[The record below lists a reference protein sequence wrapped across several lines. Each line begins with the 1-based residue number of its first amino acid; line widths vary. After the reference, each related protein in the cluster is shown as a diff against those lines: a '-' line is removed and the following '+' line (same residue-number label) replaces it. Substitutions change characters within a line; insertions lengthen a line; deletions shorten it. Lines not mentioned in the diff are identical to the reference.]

1 MDKLMENHWFL
12 KGISLL
18 LALMLYMSTNL
29 SDKNTTV
36 NKGASP
42 FPTGDV
48 TETVSNIVVA
58 VNYDEDRYIV
68 SGIPKYVKVKLVGPK
83 NVITAAKSQREFG
96 VSLDLR
102 GYSTGTYDVPLKYT
116 GMENNLKAT
125 VQPEKVKVTIQ
136 NKVKKSFPVEVKYS
150 NENQMPGGSMGANP
164 TIKPGTVEV
173 TGTKEELAKV
183 ALVRA
188 YIDLKGITKTVTKTA
203 EIVLYDE
210 DGRKLDLQT
219 TPSKVN
225 VTIPVSNP
233 TVTNNIEKT
242 VPLNYVKKGSV
253 PEGLTVTNIS
263 VEPNEVTISGPK
275 DVLDN
280 IKSLEGVEVDLSKI
294 TESTT
299 FDASVLLPKGV
310 TNVSPGQVKVSVEVQ
325 KQQKTKQK
333 TIDGIS
339 IQTNGLSD
347 ELTLQLLSPQNGKIS
362 VDISGEA
369 SIVDKITAAQ
379 ITASIN
385 LQNISPGT
393 HDIPIQVS
401 GPNNVSIEAKQKN
414 AKVTLVK
421 KEKPDQEVQG
431 KPEQPDSQKDKETE
445 AEKPTEEDQNKEP
458 EKESEVENP
467 EGTQEQTETQK
478 QTEQEKGANSNG

>member
-29 SDKNTTV
+29 SDKSTTGNTS
-36 NKGASP
+36 ASL

-48 TETVSNIVVA
+48 TETVSNVVVA
-58 VNYDEDRYIV
+58 VNYDEDKYIV
-68 SGIPKYVKVKLVGPK
+68 SGVPKYIKIKLEGPK
-83 NVITAAKSQREFG
+83 NVITAARSQREFG

-125 VQPEKVKVTIQ
+125 AQPAKVKVTIQ
-136 NKVKKSFPVEVKYS
+136 KKAKKSFPVEVKYS
-150 NENQMPGGSMGANP
+150 NESQMQGSMVEKP

-173 TGTKEELAKV
+173 IGTEEELAKV

-210 DGRKLDLQT
+210 EGRKLDLQT

-233 TVTNNIEKT
+233 TATNNIEKT
-242 VPLNYVKKGSV
+242 VPLTYVKKGSL
-253 PEGLTVTNIS
+253 PEGLAVTNIGI
-263 VEPNEVTISGPK
+263 EPNEVTISGPK

-310 TNVSPGQVKVSVEVQ
+310 TNVSPSQVKVSVEVQ
-325 KQQKTKQK
+325 KQKNVKHK

-339 IQTNGLSD
+339 IQKNGLSD
-347 ELTLQLLSPQNGKIS
+347 EFTLQLLSPQSEKIS

-385 LQNISPGT
+385 LQNVSSGT

-401 GPNNVSIEAKQKN
+401 GPSNVSIEAKQKN
-414 AKVTLVK
+414 VKVTLVK

-431 KPEQPDSQKDKETE
+431 KPEQPDSQKDKENETE
-445 AEKPTEEDQNKEP
+445 KPTEKPTEEQNKES
-458 EKESEVENP
+458 EKKNEAEK
-467 EGTQEQTETQK
+467 QKEQN
-478 QTEQEKGANSNG
+478 KGANSNG

>member
-29 SDKNTTV
+29 SDKNMTE
-36 NKGASP
+36 NKNASP
-42 FPTGDV
+42 FPTSDI

-58 VNYDEDRYIV
+58 VNYDEDKYIV
-68 SGIPKYVKVKLVGPK
+68 SGIPKYVKVKLEGPK
-83 NVITAAKSQREFG
+83 NVITAARSQREFG
-96 VSLDLR
+96 VSVDLR
-102 GYSTGTYDVPLKYT
+102 GYSTGTYEVPLKYT
-116 GMENNLKAT
+116 GMENNLKVT
-125 VQPEKVKVTIQ
+125 VQPAKVKVTIQ
-136 NKVKKSFPVEVKYS
+136 SKAKKSFPVEVKYS
-150 NENQMPGGSMGANP
+150 NESQMPGGSMVEKP

-173 TGTKEELAKV
+173 IGTEEELAKV

-210 DGRKLDLQT
+210 DGKKLDLQT
-219 TPSKVN
+219 TPSKVS

-233 TVTNNIEKT
+233 TTTNNIEKT
-242 VPLNYVKKGSV
+242 VPLTYSKKGSV
-253 PEGLTVTNIS
+253 PEGLAVTKIGI
-263 VEPNEVTISGPK
+263 EPNEVTISGPK
-275 DVLDN
+275 DVLDT

-310 TNVSPGQVKVSVEVQ
+310 TNVNPSQVKVSVEVQ
-325 KQQKTKQK
+325 KQKNTKHK
-333 TIDGIS
+333 TIEGIS
-339 IQTNGLSD
+339 IRKNGLSD
-347 ELTLQLLSPQNGKIS
+347 EFTLQLLSPQGGKIS

-369 SIVDKITAAQ
+369 SIVDKITAEQ

-385 LQNISPGT
+385 LQNLSSGT

-401 GPNNVSIEAKQKN
+401 GPNNVSIETKQKN

-421 KEKPDQEVQG
+421 KENSEQEVQG
-431 KPEQPDSQKDKETE
+431 RPEQPEQPEQPDSPEDKENE
-445 AEKPTEEDQNKEP
+445 IEKPNEQDKEQGKQN
-458 EKESEVENP
+458 EVEN
-467 EGTQEQTETQK
+467 QK
-478 QTEQEKGANSNG
+478 EQEKGANSNG

>member
-29 SDKNTTV
+29 SDKSAAE
-36 NKGASP
+36 NKSTSP
-42 FPTGDV
+42 FPTGDI

-58 VNYDEDRYIV
+58 VNYDEDKYIV
-68 SGIPKYVKVKLVGPK
+68 SGIPKYVKVKLEGSK
-83 NVITAAKSQREFG
+83 NVITAARSQREFG
-96 VSLDLR
+96 VSVDLR

-116 GMENNLKAT
+116 GMESNLKVT
-125 VQPEKVKVTIQ
+125 VQPESVKVTIQ
-136 NKVKKSFPVEVKYS
+136 NKAKKSFPVEVKYS
-150 NENQMPGGSMGANP
+150 NESQMPGGSLVEKP

-173 TGTKEELAKV
+173 IGTEEELAQV

-210 DGRKLDLQT
+210 EGRKLDLQT
-219 TPSKVN
+219 TPSKVS
-225 VTIPVSNP
+225 VTIPVSNS
-233 TVTNNIEKT
+233 TTTNNIEKT
-242 VPLNYVKKGSV
+242 VPLTYVKKGSV
-253 PEGLTVTNIS
+253 PEGLAVTNIGI
-263 VEPNEVTISGPK
+263 EPKEVTISGPK

-294 TESTT
+294 KESTT

-310 TNVSPGQVKVSVEVQ
+310 TNVSPSQVKVSVEVQ
-325 KQQKTKQK
+325 EQKNTKHK

-339 IQTNGLSD
+339 IQENGLSD
-347 ELTLQLLSPQNGKIS
+347 EFTLQLLSPQSGKIS

-369 SIVDKITAAQ
+369 SIVDKITAEQ

-385 LQNISPGT
+385 LQNVSSGT
-393 HDIPIQVS
+393 HDISIQVS
-401 GPNNVSIEAKQKN
+401 GPNNISIEAKQKS

-421 KEKPDQEVQG
+421 KEKNDQEVQG
-431 KPEQPDSQKDKETE
+431 KPEKQEPQQDKENET
-445 AEKPTEEDQNKEP
+445 EKPKEDQNKDTEQ
-458 EKESEVENP
+458 ENEV
-467 EGTQEQTETQK
+467 GKQEETQK
-478 QTEQEKGANSNG
+478 QNEQEKGANSNG